1 MKKLLIVAAVLL
13 PLLAG
18 CGKPDDG
25 KGQKVEVTGVWELSA
40 IATKVTIGT
49 ETVSVYL
56 DFAAGGT
63 FTLYQKIGAGR
74 YTRFTGTYSLSEEN
88 VLSGSYS
95 DASAWG
101 PYKAERDGSTLKLT
115 SSGEKETDSYKLIDS
130 IPEAVLENVY

>member
-1 MKKLLIVAAVLL
+1 MKKLLILAAVLL

-63 FTLYQKIGAGR
+63 FTLYQKIGDGR
-74 YTRFTGTYSLSEEN
+74 YMVFKGSWKLSEDDHLSGTYED
-88 VLSGSYS
+88 GK
-95 DASAWG
+95 AWG
-101 PYKAERDGSTLKLT
+101 PYEATVSGSTMTLV
-115 SSGEKETDSYKLIDS
+115 SAGGKEVDSYKKIAS
-130 IPEAVLENVY
+130 IPETVTSNTY